1 MTDHDDKLHRAYRA
15 LGNEEPPAALDAA
28 ILARARERVVPRR
41 RPSWM
46 VPVSIAAVLVLG
58 IGVSLRMQLEQPG
71 IETSVPAPAAVPD
84 RPAPPAPAAPA
95 PTAPASSEAA
105 RDSAASVTVPELKR
119 VPQKKVDAFRQKE
132 RFDEA
137 RPQSNVAPA
146 QAPLEAARSRE
157 EKPASA
163 DAVSAPHPKAQTTIS
178 VAVEPPPAAASP
190 PAPAAAPAAAAPSL
204 RLAPQTMQAPARAK
218 REAEADAAPGARDL
232 RKSLVTPEADPVRE
246 LERIA
251 QLRAEGRH
259 AEADRALEEF
269 HRSRPDYRIP
279 EAVWERVKPR

>member
-1 MTDHDDKLHRAYRA
+1 MTDHDDKLKRAYRG

-71 IETSVPAPAAVPD
+71 IESSVPAPAAVPE
-84 RPAPPAPAAPA
+84 RPAPATPAAPA
-95 PTAPASSEAA
+95 TTVPAASELA
-105 RDSAASVTVPELKR
+105 RDSAAPVAAPEAKR
-119 VPQKKVDAFRQKE
+119 TPQKKVDAFKQKE
-132 RFDEA
+132 RLDEA
-137 RPQSNVAPA
+137 RPRSNVAPA
-146 QAPLEAARSRE
+146 QAPAGAAQSRE
-157 EKPASA
+157 EKP
-163 DAVSAPHPKAQTTIS
+163 VSAGAISAPRPPAPATTS
-178 VAVEPPPAAASP
+178 VAAEPPPFVASP

-204 RLAPQTMQAPARAK
+204 RLAPQTMQAPERAK
-218 REAEADAAPGARDL
+218 REAESDAAPGTRDL

-269 HRSRPDYRIP
+269 RRSRPDYRIP

>member
-146 QAPLEAARSRE
+146 QAPLEAAQSRE

-163 DAVSAPHPKAQTTIS
+163 DAISAPSSKAQTNTS

-190 PAPAAAPAAAAPSL
+190 PAPAAGAPSL
-204 RLAPQTMQAPARAK
+204 RLAPQSMQAPSRAK
-218 REAEADAAPGARDL
+218 REAEPDAAPGARDL

-269 HRSRPDYRIP
+269 RRLRPDYRIP